1 MIISDYRLEQ
11 NLPYDLTRPV
21 AEMAAF
27 FDILPQSDSADV
39 LKIVQEADGCVAILQ
54 TEDGTRRVS
63 RPFTILQDVRGEWVR
78 CVKLAVLD
86 VLRQAVRRSLV
97 MPWGILTGVRPGK
110 LAHKLLD
117 SGLSCDELPQYLERH
132 YLLPHGQAQ
141 LLTEICLRQRQ
152 LLPAA
157 EKQVGIYIGIPFC
170 PTRCSY
176 CSFPSGIV
184 PLEEELQQK
193 FLNFIEQ
200 DMLTVVQLL
209 SMYSLN
215 VTAVY
220 IGGGTPTSLSETAFA
235 RLIALTARHLLLPG
249 VREFTV
255 EAGRPDCFS
264 AEKLKV
270 MEACGVNRIS
280 VNPQTLHDKT
290 LKAIGRSHTVQDFY
304 RSYDLVRHSGIKTV
318 NTDLIIGLPG
328 ETADDV
334 RASLDGIRALAPD
347 NLTVHTL
354 TLKKS
359 APIFGAQF
367 SSLTA
372 EDAEALVAY
381 GSETAA
387 AMGMLPY
394 YLYRQHYML
403 GNLANIGYAASGSAS
418 LYNIQMMEERHV
430 VLGIGP
436 ASATGHIRVIC
447 RSWRINAA
455 CFLRMRRNRCVDHS
469 TERHERYPAARC
481 GSMALSGTHYA

>member
-381 GSETAA
+381 GSEIAA

-436 ASATGHIRVIC
+436 ASATKVPQADGHHLKKLNMPKDIGAYTGNLPQLAHK
-447 RSWRINAA
+447 RSLLFA
-455 CFLRMRRNRCVDHS
+455 D
-469 TERHERYPAARC
+469 EEE
-481 GSMALSGTHYA
+481 

>member
-1 MIISDYRLEQ
+1 MISDYRLEQ

-78 CVKLAVLD
+78 CAKLAVLD
-86 VLRQAVRRSLV
+86 VLRQTVRRSLV

-381 GSETAA
+381 GGETAA

-394 YLYRQHYML
+394 DLYRQHYML

-436 ASATGHIRVIC
+436 ASATKVPQADGHHLKKLNMPKDIGTYTGNLPQLARK
-447 RSWRINAA
+447 RSLLFA
-455 CFLRMRRNRCVDHS
+455 D
-469 TERHERYPAARC
+469 EEE
-481 GSMALSGTHYA
+481 

>member
-1 MIISDYRLEQ
+1 MISDYRLEQ

-78 CVKLAVLD
+78 CAKLAVLD
-86 VLRQAVRRSLV
+86 VLRQAVRCSLV

-372 EDAEALVAY
+372 DDAEALVAY
-381 GSETAA
+381 GGETAA

-436 ASATGHIRVIC
+436 ASATKVPQADGHHLKKLNMPKDIGTYTGNLPQLAHK
-447 RSWRINAA
+447 RSLLFA
-455 CFLRMRRNRCVDHS
+455 D
-469 TERHERYPAARC
+469 EEE
-481 GSMALSGTHYA
+481 

>member
-1 MIISDYRLEQ
+1 MISDYRLEQ

-63 RPFTILQDVRGEWVR
+63 RPFTILEDVRGEWVR
-78 CVKLAVLD
+78 CAKLAVLD
-86 VLRQAVRRSLV
+86 VLRQAVRCSLV

-436 ASATGHIRVIC
+436 ASATKVPQADGHHLKKLNMPKDIGAYTGNLPQLAHK
-447 RSWRINAA
+447 RSLLFA
-455 CFLRMRRNRCVDHS
+455 D
-469 TERHERYPAARC
+469 EEE
-481 GSMALSGTHYA
+481 

>member
-290 LKAIGRSHTVQDFY
+290 LKAICRSHTVQDFY

-436 ASATGHIRVIC
+436 ASATKVPQADGHHLKKLNMPKDIGAYTGNLPQLAHK
-447 RSWRINAA
+447 RSLLFA
-455 CFLRMRRNRCVDHS
+455 D
-469 TERHERYPAARC
+469 EEE
-481 GSMALSGTHYA
+481 

>member
-304 RSYDLVRHSGIKTV
+304 WSYDLVRHSGIKTV

-436 ASATGHIRVIC
+436 ASATKVPQADGHHLKKLNMPKDIGAYTGNLPQLAHK
-447 RSWRINAA
+447 RSLLFA
-455 CFLRMRRNRCVDHS
+455 D
-469 TERHERYPAARC
+469 EEE
-481 GSMALSGTHYA
+481 

>member
-1 MIISDYRLEQ
+1 
-11 NLPYDLTRPV
+11 
-21 AEMAAF
+21 
-27 FDILPQSDSADV
+27 
-39 LKIVQEADGCVAILQ
+39 
-54 TEDGTRRVS
+54 
-63 RPFTILQDVRGEWVR
+63 
-78 CVKLAVLD
+78 
-86 VLRQAVRRSLV
+86 
-97 MPWGILTGVRPGK
+97 
-110 LAHKLLD
+110 
-117 SGLSCDELPQYLERH
+117 
-132 YLLPHGQAQ
+132 
-141 LLTEICLRQRQ
+141 
-152 LLPAA
+152 
-157 EKQVGIYIGIPFC
+157 
-170 PTRCSY
+170 
-176 CSFPSGIV
+176 
-184 PLEEELQQK
+184 
-193 FLNFIEQ
+193 
-200 DMLTVVQLL
+200 MLTVVQLL

-436 ASATGHIRVIC
+436 ASATKVPQADGHHLKKLNMPKDIGAYTGNLPQLAHK
-447 RSWRINAA
+447 RSLLFA
-455 CFLRMRRNRCVDHS
+455 D
-469 TERHERYPAARC
+469 EEE
-481 GSMALSGTHYA
+481 

>member
-1 MIISDYRLEQ
+1 MMISDYRLEQ

-63 RPFTILQDVRGEWVR
+63 RPFTILQYVRGEWVR
-78 CVKLAVLD
+78 CAKLAVLD
-86 VLRQAVRRSLV
+86 VLGQTVRRGLV
-97 MPWGILTGVRPGK
+97 MPWGILTCVRPGK

-436 ASATGHIRVIC
+436 ASATKVPQADGHHLKKLNMPKDIGTYTGNLPQLAHK
-447 RSWRINAA
+447 RSLLFA
-455 CFLRMRRNRCVDHS
+455 D
-469 TERHERYPAARC
+469 EEE
-481 GSMALSGTHYA
+481 

>member
-1 MIISDYRLEQ
+1 MISDYRLEQ

-78 CVKLAVLD
+78 CAKLAVLD
-86 VLRQAVRRSLV
+86 VLRQAVRCSLV

-290 LKAIGRSHTVQDFY
+290 LKAIVRSHTVQDFY

-359 APIFGAQF
+359 AQIFGAQF

-381 GSETAA
+381 GGETAA

-418 LYNIQMMEERHV
+418 FYNIQMMEERHV

-436 ASATGHIRVIC
+436 ASATKVPQADGHHLKKLNMPKDIGTYTGNLPQLAHK
-447 RSWRINAA
+447 RSLLFA
-455 CFLRMRRNRCVDHS
+455 D
-469 TERHERYPAARC
+469 EEE
-481 GSMALSGTHYA
+481 

>member
-1 MIISDYRLEQ
+1 MISDYRLEQ

-78 CVKLAVLD
+78 CAKLAVLD

-372 EDAEALVAY
+372 DDAEALVAY
-381 GSETAA
+381 GGETAA

-436 ASATGHIRVIC
+436 ASATKVPQADGHHLKKLNMPKDIGTYTGNLPQLAHK
-447 RSWRINAA
+447 RSLLFA
-455 CFLRMRRNRCVDHS
+455 D
-469 TERHERYPAARC
+469 EEE
-481 GSMALSGTHYA
+481 

>member
-1 MIISDYRLEQ
+1 MISDYRLEQ

-78 CVKLAVLD
+78 CAKLAVLD
-86 VLRQAVRRSLV
+86 VLRQTVRRSLV

-436 ASATGHIRVIC
+436 ASATKVPQADGHHLKKLNMPKDIGTYTGNLPQLAHK
-447 RSWRINAA
+447 RSLLFA
-455 CFLRMRRNRCVDHS
+455 D
-469 TERHERYPAARC
+469 EEE
-481 GSMALSGTHYA
+481 

>member
-1 MIISDYRLEQ
+1 MMISDYRLEQ

-78 CVKLAVLD
+78 CAKLAVLD
-86 VLRQAVRRSLV
+86 VLRQTVRRSLV

-354 TLKKS
+354 THKKS

-381 GSETAA
+381 GGETAA

-436 ASATGHIRVIC
+436 ASATKVPQADGHHLKKLNMPKDIGTYTGNLPQLAHK
-447 RSWRINAA
+447 RSLLFA
-455 CFLRMRRNRCVDHS
+455 D
-469 TERHERYPAARC
+469 EEE
-481 GSMALSGTHYA
+481 

>member
-1 MIISDYRLEQ
+1 MISDYRLEQ

-63 RPFTILQDVRGEWVR
+63 RPFTILEDVRGEWVR
-78 CVKLAVLD
+78 CAKLAVLD
-86 VLRQAVRRSLV
+86 VLRQAVRCSLV

-334 RASLDGIRALAPD
+334 RASLDGIMALAPD

-381 GSETAA
+381 GGETAA

-403 GNLANIGYAASGSAS
+403 GNLTNIGYAASGSAS

-436 ASATGHIRVIC
+436 ASATKVPQADGHHLKKLNMPKDIGTYTGNLPQLAHK
-447 RSWRINAA
+447 RSLLFA
-455 CFLRMRRNRCVDHS
+455 D
-469 TERHERYPAARC
+469 EEE
-481 GSMALSGTHYA
+481 

>member
-1 MIISDYRLEQ
+1 MISDYRLEQ

-381 GSETAA
+381 GGETAA

-436 ASATGHIRVIC
+436 ASATKVPQADGHHLKKLNMPKDIGTYTGNLPQLAHK
-447 RSWRINAA
+447 RSLLFA
-455 CFLRMRRNRCVDHS
+455 D
-469 TERHERYPAARC
+469 EEE
-481 GSMALSGTHYA
+481 

>member
-235 RLIALTARHLLLPG
+235 RLIALTARQLLLPG

-436 ASATGHIRVIC
+436 ASATKVPQADGHHLKKLNMPKDIGAYTGNLPQLAHK
-447 RSWRINAA
+447 RSLLFA
-455 CFLRMRRNRCVDHS
+455 D
-469 TERHERYPAARC
+469 EEE
-481 GSMALSGTHYA
+481 

>member
-1 MIISDYRLEQ
+1 MISDYRLEQ

-78 CVKLAVLD
+78 CAKLAVLD

-235 RLIALTARHLLLPG
+235 RLIALTARYLLLPG

-381 GSETAA
+381 GGETAA

-436 ASATGHIRVIC
+436 ASATKVPQADGHHLKKLNMPKDIGTYTGNLPQLAHK
-447 RSWRINAA
+447 RSLLFA
-455 CFLRMRRNRCVDHS
+455 D
-469 TERHERYPAARC
+469 EEE
-481 GSMALSGTHYA
+481 

>member
-1 MIISDYRLEQ
+1 MMISDYRLEQ

-78 CVKLAVLD
+78 CAKLAVLD

-220 IGGGTPTSLSETAFA
+220 IGGGAPTNLSETAFA

-372 EDAEALVAY
+372 DDAEALVAY
-381 GSETAA
+381 GGETAA

-436 ASATGHIRVIC
+436 ASATKVPQADGHHLKKLNMPKDIGTYTGNLPQLAHK
-447 RSWRINAA
+447 RSLLFA
-455 CFLRMRRNRCVDHS
+455 D
-469 TERHERYPAARC
+469 EEE
-481 GSMALSGTHYA
+481 

>member
-1 MIISDYRLEQ
+1 MMISDYRLEQ

-78 CVKLAVLD
+78 CAKLAVLD

-436 ASATGHIRVIC
+436 ASATKVPQADGHHLKKLNMPKDIGTYTGNLPQLAHK
-447 RSWRINAA
+447 RSLLFA
-455 CFLRMRRNRCVDHS
+455 D
-469 TERHERYPAARC
+469 EEE
-481 GSMALSGTHYA
+481 

>member
-1 MIISDYRLEQ
+1 
-11 NLPYDLTRPV
+11 
-21 AEMAAF
+21 
-27 FDILPQSDSADV
+27 
-39 LKIVQEADGCVAILQ
+39 
-54 TEDGTRRVS
+54 
-63 RPFTILQDVRGEWVR
+63 
-78 CVKLAVLD
+78 
-86 VLRQAVRRSLV
+86 

-235 RLIALTARHLLLPG
+235 RLITLTARHLLLPG

-381 GSETAA
+381 GGETAA

-436 ASATGHIRVIC
+436 ASATKVPQADGHHLKKLNMPKDIGTYTGNLPQLARK
-447 RSWRINAA
+447 RSLLFA
-455 CFLRMRRNRCVDHS
+455 D
-469 TERHERYPAARC
+469 EEE
-481 GSMALSGTHYA
+481 

>member
-1 MIISDYRLEQ
+1 MISDYRLEQ

-78 CVKLAVLD
+78 CAKLAVLD
-86 VLRQAVRRSLV
+86 VLRQTVRRSLV

-334 RASLDGIRALAPD
+334 RASLDGIMALAPD

-354 TLKKS
+354 TFKKS

-381 GSETAA
+381 GGETAA

-436 ASATGHIRVIC
+436 ASATKVPQADGHHLKKLNMPKDIGTYTGNLPQLAHK
-447 RSWRINAA
+447 RSLLFA
-455 CFLRMRRNRCVDHS
+455 D
-469 TERHERYPAARC
+469 EEE
-481 GSMALSGTHYA
+481 

>member
-1 MIISDYRLEQ
+1 MISDYRLEQ

-27 FDILPQSDSADV
+27 FDVLPQSDSADV

-78 CVKLAVLD
+78 CAKLAVLD

-436 ASATGHIRVIC
+436 ASATKVPQADGHHLKKLNMPKDIGTYTGNLPQLAHK
-447 RSWRINAA
+447 RSLLFA
-455 CFLRMRRNRCVDHS
+455 D
-469 TERHERYPAARC
+469 EEE
-481 GSMALSGTHYA
+481 

>member
-1 MIISDYRLEQ
+1 MISDYRLEQ

-27 FDILPQSDSADV
+27 FDILPQSDSTDV

-78 CVKLAVLD
+78 CAKLAVLD

-141 LLTEICLRQRQ
+141 LLTEICLWQRQ

-235 RLIALTARHLLLPG
+235 RLIALTARYLLLPG

-381 GSETAA
+381 GGETAA

-436 ASATGHIRVIC
+436 ASATKVPQADGHHLKKLNMPKDIGTYTGNLPQLAHK
-447 RSWRINAA
+447 RSLLFA
-455 CFLRMRRNRCVDHS
+455 D
-469 TERHERYPAARC
+469 EEE
-481 GSMALSGTHYA
+481 

>member
-1 MIISDYRLEQ
+1 M
-11 NLPYDLTRPV
+11 
-21 AEMAAF
+21 
-27 FDILPQSDSADV
+27 
-39 LKIVQEADGCVAILQ
+39 QEADGCVAILQ

-78 CVKLAVLD
+78 CAKLAVLD

-372 EDAEALVAY
+372 EDVEALVAY

-436 ASATGHIRVIC
+436 ASATKVPQADGHHLKKLNMPKDI
-447 RSWRINAA
+447 
-455 CFLRMRRNRCVDHS
+455 
-469 TERHERYPAARC
+469 
-481 GSMALSGTHYA
+481 GTY

>member
-264 AEKLKV
+264 TEKLKV

-436 ASATGHIRVIC
+436 ASATKVPQADGHHLKKLNMPKDIGAYTGNLPQLAHK
-447 RSWRINAA
+447 RSLLFA
-455 CFLRMRRNRCVDHS
+455 D
-469 TERHERYPAARC
+469 EEE
-481 GSMALSGTHYA
+481 

>member
-1 MIISDYRLEQ
+1 MMISDYRLEQ

-78 CVKLAVLD
+78 CAKLAVLD
-86 VLRQAVRRSLV
+86 VLRQTVRRSLV

-132 YLLPHGQAQ
+132 YLLPHGQVQ

-235 RLIALTARHLLLPG
+235 RLIALSARHLLLPG

-381 GSETAA
+381 GGETAA

-436 ASATGHIRVIC
+436 ASATKVPQADGHHLKKLNMPKDIGTYTGNLPQLAHK
-447 RSWRINAA
+447 RSLLFA
-455 CFLRMRRNRCVDHS
+455 D
-469 TERHERYPAARC
+469 EEE
-481 GSMALSGTHYA
+481 

>member
-78 CVKLAVLD
+78 CAKLAVLD
-86 VLRQAVRRSLV
+86 VLRQAVRCSLV

-436 ASATGHIRVIC
+436 ASATKVPQADGHHLKKLNMPKDIGTYTGNLPQLAHK
-447 RSWRINAA
+447 RSLLFA
-455 CFLRMRRNRCVDHS
+455 D
-469 TERHERYPAARC
+469 EEE
-481 GSMALSGTHYA
+481 

>member
-1 MIISDYRLEQ
+1 MMISDYRLEQ

-27 FDILPQSDSADV
+27 FDILPQSDSIDV

-78 CVKLAVLD
+78 CAKLAVLD
-86 VLRQAVRRSLV
+86 VLRQAVRCSLV

-328 ETADDV
+328 E
-334 RASLDGIRALAPD
+334 RLMMCGLR
-347 NLTVHTL
+347 
-354 TLKKS
+354 
-359 APIFGAQF
+359 
-367 SSLTA
+367 LTA
-372 EDAEALVAY
+372 
-381 GSETAA
+381 
-387 AMGMLPY
+387 
-394 YLYRQHYML
+394 
-403 GNLANIGYAASGSAS
+403 SG
-418 LYNIQMMEERHV
+418 LWLLI
-430 VLGIGP
+430 I
-436 ASATGHIRVIC
+436 
-447 RSWRINAA
+447 
-455 CFLRMRRNRCVDHS
+455 
-469 TERHERYPAARC
+469 
-481 GSMALSGTHYA
+481 

>member
-1 MIISDYRLEQ
+1 MMISDYRLEQ

-436 ASATGHIRVIC
+436 ASATKVPQADGHHLKKLNMPKDIGTYTGNLPQLAHK
-447 RSWRINAA
+447 RSLLFA
-455 CFLRMRRNRCVDHS
+455 D
-469 TERHERYPAARC
+469 EEE
-481 GSMALSGTHYA
+481 

>member
-1 MIISDYRLEQ
+1 MISDYRLEQ

-334 RASLDGIRALAPD
+334 RASLDGTRALAPD

-372 EDAEALVAY
+372 DDAEALVAY
-381 GSETAA
+381 GGETAA

-436 ASATGHIRVIC
+436 ASATKVPQADGHHLKKLNMPKDIGTYTGNLPQLAHK
-447 RSWRINAA
+447 RSLLFA
-455 CFLRMRRNRCVDHS
+455 D
-469 TERHERYPAARC
+469 EEE
-481 GSMALSGTHYA
+481 

>member
-1 MIISDYRLEQ
+1 MISDYRLEQ

-27 FDILPQSDSADV
+27 FDILPQSDSTDV
-39 LKIVQEADGCVAILQ
+39 LKIVQEADGFVAILQ

-78 CVKLAVLD
+78 CAKLAVLD
-86 VLRQAVRRSLV
+86 VLRQAVRCSLV

-381 GSETAA
+381 GGETAA

-436 ASATGHIRVIC
+436 ASATKVPQADGHHLKKLNMPKDIGTYTGNLPQLAHK
-447 RSWRINAA
+447 RSLLFA
-455 CFLRMRRNRCVDHS
+455 D
-469 TERHERYPAARC
+469 EEE
-481 GSMALSGTHYA
+481 